1 MQEHDERIVFT
12 SEFDGGVVV
21 ACVADNGPAQQ
32 SDVQLVDI
40 ILGFVGQPIDDMV
53 QMYRKI
59 WSQGPAGAEIPL
71 NLQRSGDVVE
81 VHVQSINR
89 GALLKGPQ
97 LH

>member
-1 MQEHDERIVFT
+1 
-12 SEFDGGVVV
+12 
-21 ACVADNGPAQQ
+21 
-32 SDVQLVDI
+32 
-40 ILGFVGQPIDDMV
+40 MV